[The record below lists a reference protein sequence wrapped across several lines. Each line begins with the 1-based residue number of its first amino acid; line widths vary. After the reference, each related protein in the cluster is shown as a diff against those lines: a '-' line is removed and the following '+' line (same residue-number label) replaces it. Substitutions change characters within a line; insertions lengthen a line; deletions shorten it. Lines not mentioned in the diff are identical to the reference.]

1 MGTRAHTVPR
11 FYLGGFVAPESD
23 AYQDPFVWVGSLTTG
38 DIIRQSPKNISIVPG
53 LYDGPGALTGPG
65 ASIEAHLSKIESAAA
80 VAIRKLSA
88 TPSADGDVGPPEI
101 WPFLAWQAARTP
113 GWMELEQQWINDPPF
128 NLEAEVVEPP
138 PPGIEGF
145 GDRVRPHCLEDQN
158 TGTRREV
165 IDAEEFAAYRKQGW
179 KWVLTRDDPLEM
191 MYMQAWYFQVRHF
204 RRLSWVRLD
213 APDGEWFITSD
224 RGVAWVVD
232 GLPDTPPA
240 ALRHPTAQVVAPL
253 TRKIALV
260 GRHGTHRL
268 QVTPR
273 EVNRFVAFAA
283 SDWIVGPTR
292 GVVETA
298 LIDRERVIT
307 LDRNVGTS
315 SRII

>member
-1 MGTRAHTVPR
+1 VEKRLGDSSAHCTSVLSWRFRCARVRRVPR
-11 FYLGGFVAPESD
+11 PVCMGR
-23 AYQDPFVWVGSLTTG
+23 LTNG

-53 LYDGPGALTGPG
+53 LYDGPGALSGPG

-113 GWMELEQQWINDPPF
+113 G
-128 NLEAEVVEPP
+128 
-138 PPGIEGF
+138 
-145 GDRVRPHCLEDQN
+145 
-158 TGTRREV
+158 REV

-179 KWVLTRDDPLEM
+179 KWVLRRDDHLEM
-191 MYMQAWYFQVRHF
+191 MYLQAWYFQVRF
-204 RRLSWVRLD
+204 FPRLSWVRLD
-213 APDGEWFITSD
+213 APYGEWFITSD

-292 GVVETA
+292 SVVETA
-298 LIDRERVIT
+298 LIDRERVIK